1 MSKSVPPPPHYTVA
15 GEQTT
20 LAEHKQRAM
29 SRLILGFDGLMPS
42 AELRELCRIAP
53 PAGFISFRRNV
64 ESPLQ
69 VLECNLALKQLSPSS
84 SPPIISVDQEGGR
97 VRRIK
102 QTDWPP
108 MRWVGN
114 MDDLKTTQRVAQG
127 LALEL
132 LALGFN
138 TDWAPC
144 ADVDSNPDNP
154 VIGDR
159 SFGRDPQLCARH
171 VQTFIESMNATGM
184 ISCAKHFPG
193 HGDTSVDSHL
203 DLPFVEK
210 TLSQLEQCELIPFQ
224 SAIAA
229 GVEVMMTAHVV
240 FPELDPENPATMSSR
255 ILSGIL
261 REQYGYQGLIVSDDM
276 EMKAVRGRYPL
287 THQLD
292 LSCRAGVDVFL
303 VCSDPVLQQASVET
317 LIHLQERQPEHIR
330 LAELSSQRLQS
341 LRQRYLLN
349 QPQRSSLSM
358 LGASEWSELSAWIK
372 SEGGETV

>member
-1 MSKSVPPPPHYTVA
+1 M
-15 GEQTT
+15 
-20 LAEHKQRAM
+20 
-29 SRLILGFDGLMPS
+29 
-42 AELRELCRIAP
+42 
-53 PAGFISFRRNV
+53 
-64 ESPLQ
+64 
-69 VLECNLALKQLSPSS
+69 
-84 SPPIISVDQEGGR
+84 
-97 VRRIK
+97 
-102 QTDWPP
+102 
-108 MRWVGN
+108 
-114 MDDLKTTQRVAQG
+114 
-127 LALEL
+127 
-132 LALGFN
+132 ALGFN

-229 GVEVMMTAHVV
+229 GVEVVMTAHVV

-255 ILSGIL
+255 ILSGIMSNMA
-261 REQYGYQGLIVSDDM
+261 RGLIDDDM

-292 LSCRAGVDVFL
+292 R
-303 VCSDPVLQQASVET
+303 PVEQ
-317 LIHLQERQPEHIR
+317 
-330 LAELSSQRLQS
+330 
-341 LRQRYLLN
+341 
-349 QPQRSSLSM
+349 
-358 LGASEWSELSAWIK
+358 G
-372 SEGGETV
+372 